1 MQLTGGPGLPTNA
14 EAVDELPLNLEE
26 AEKMI
31 IERALAQGNVSA
43 AARLLGVDRFKI
55 YRKLG
60 RK

>member
-1 MQLTGGPGLPTNA
+1 MPPISA
-14 EAVDELPLNLEE
+14 AAMEELPLSLEE

-31 IERALAQGNVSA
+31 IERALAQTNGNVSA

>member
-1 MQLTGGPGLPTNA
+1 
-14 EAVDELPLNLEE
+14 
-26 AEKMI
+26 MI